1 MVVKYTRRME
11 VTLSADV
18 HARLARIARERGME
32 PEVLAREAIE
42 RLVNYDDWFL
52 TEVDKGLAQV
62 ERGQTL
68 SHEEIAAR
76 LERRLTGR
84 TRPR

>member
-1 MVVKYTRRME
+1 MASEAV
-11 VTLSADV
+11 AQ
-18 HARLARIARERGME
+18 
-32 PEVLAREAIE
+32 EAIE

-52 TEVDKGLAQV
+52 REVDKGLAQV
-62 ERGQTL
+62 ECRETL

-76 LERRLTGR
+76 LERRLTGN